1 MTSGYRNSSGVDFD
15 DVFDPY
21 VQGTKP
27 GATGYRTS
35 DGVDLNQRYAP
46 LSFGTAAAA
55 TGMRLS
61 NGADVNTLWAAK
73 GTASYYTPINSVAAS
88 RSNPTG
94 TQNVVEPPTGP
105 ATMTVSTGAVS
116 ITWNGGSGATVSWS
130 KVSGDTMTV
139 SGTSSASFSATVSKN
154 GSKSAVYRATVSDGT
169 SSGTVDV
176 TVTLFYN
183 AIS

>member
-1 MTSGYRNSSGVDFD
+1 MSGISYGDGGTRRDLSALYYQDGATRRAITEVWYGDGATKRQVFAAYVPISGV
-15 DVFDPY
+15 
-21 VQGTKP
+21 
-27 GATGYRTS
+27 
-35 DGVDLNQRYAP
+35 
-46 LSFGTAAAA
+46 
-55 TGMRLS
+55 
-61 NGADVNTLWAAK
+61 
-73 GTASYYTPINSVAAS
+73 TASSSSPS
-88 RSNPTG
+88 G

-105 ATMTVSTGAVS
+105 ATMTVSTGAVY
-116 ITWNGGSGATVSWS
+116 ITWSGGSGATVSWS

-154 GSKSAVYRATVSDGT
+154 GSKSAVYRATVSDGI